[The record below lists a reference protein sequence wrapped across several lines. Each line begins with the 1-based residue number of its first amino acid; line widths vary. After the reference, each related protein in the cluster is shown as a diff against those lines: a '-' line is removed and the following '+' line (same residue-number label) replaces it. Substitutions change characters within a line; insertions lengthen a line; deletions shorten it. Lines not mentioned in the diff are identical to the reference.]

1 MEETGSHNRAELRS
15 GMNAIGLSLSD
26 HQVNQLVDYL
36 ELLLKWN
43 KTFNLS
49 GIKDS
54 SSMLSR
60 HLLDSLTLVPMITG
74 RCILDVGTGP
84 GLPGIPLA
92 ICYPEK
98 TFVLLDS
105 NGKKTRF
112 VFQAKVQLGLA
123 NVEVRNL
130 RIENFQELLP
140 IDTIVTRAFSSLVDL
155 VKLTQHLF
163 KSGAQDVQ
171 TRILAMKGVL
181 PAEELA
187 QLPDNVVIG
196 RVVKVSVPG
205 CDGERHIIE
214 LLAKSAE

>member
-1 MEETGSHNRAELRS
+1 MENAGSHYRGDLDR
-15 GMNAIGLSLSD
+15 GLDALGLVLNSR
-26 HQVNQLVDYL
+26 QVEQLLDYL

-49 GIKDS
+49 GVKDS
-54 SSMLSR
+54 SGMLTR

-74 RCILDVGTGP
+74 NCILDVGTGP

-92 ICYPEK
+92 ICYPQK

-112 VFQAKVQLGLA
+112 VFQAKLQLGLA

-130 RIENFQELLP
+130 RVENFHESYP
-140 IDTIVTRAFSSLVDL
+140 IDTIVTRAFSSLPEL
-155 VKLTQHLF
+155 VRLAGHLLQR
-163 KSGAQDVQ
+163 SSEQ
-171 TRILAMKGVL
+171 TPVRFLAMKGQL

-187 QLPDNVVIG
+187 GLPSCVSIG
-196 RVVKVSVPG
+196 KTTKVSVPG
-205 CDGERHIIE
+205 CEAERHIIE
-214 LLAKSAE
+214 LLAKNPE

>member
-1 MEETGSHNRAELRS
+1 MEETGSHYRAELRS

-36 ELLLKWN
+36 QLLLKWN

-60 HLLDSLTLVPMITG
+60 HLLDSLTLVPMING
-74 RCILDVGTGP
+74 QCILDIGTGP

-130 RIENFQELLP
+130 RIENFKEPLP
-140 IDTIVTRAFSSLVDL
+140 IDIIVTRAFSSLVDL

-163 KSGAQDVQ
+163 KSGAQGEQ
-171 TRILAMKGVL
+171 PRILAMKGVL

-187 QLPDNVVIG
+187 QLPDNIAIG
-196 RVVKVSVPG
+196 SIVNVRVPG

-214 LLAKSAE
+214 LLAKNAE